1 MGTSC
6 TAKPTTLRE
15 NQFPQLRECTE
26 LSGTSEVE
34 GENKEERDRQRER
47 QRERERKEGRR
58 KDRKGGEKAG
68 QRERARLKIAN
79 RDKQIFLLSAPAQLR
94 HKMKTS

>member
-6 TAKPTTLRE
+6 TAKPTTLRK

-47 QRERERKEGRR
+47 ERERKEGRR
-58 KDRKGGEKAG
+58 KDRKGGKKAG
-68 QRERARLKIAN
+68 QRERGRLKIAN
-79 RDKQIFLLSAPAQLR
+79 RDKQIFLLSAP
-94 HKMKTS
+94 

>member
-1 MGTSC
+1 M
-6 TAKPTTLRE
+6 KIKKKEIDRE
-15 NQFPQLRECTE
+15 
-26 LSGTSEVE
+26 
-34 GENKEERDRQRER
+34 
-47 QRERERKEGRR
+47 RERERKEGRR

>member
-1 MGTSC
+1 M
-6 TAKPTTLRE
+6 KIKKKEIDRE
-15 NQFPQLRECTE
+15 
-26 LSGTSEVE
+26 
-34 GENKEERDRQRER
+34 
-47 QRERERKEGRR
+47 RERERKEGRR

-79 RDKQIFLLSAPAQLR
+79 RDKQIFLLSAPSQLR

>member
-1 MGTSC
+1 M
-6 TAKPTTLRE
+6 KIKK
-15 NQFPQLRECTE
+15 
-26 LSGTSEVE
+26 
-34 GENKEERDRQRER
+34 KEIDRER
-47 QRERERKEGRR
+47 ERERERKEGRR